1 MIRAVGTRTSNGRNL
16 RTAQRGTSGVEHSSC
31 NSGMV
36 VIGVCDAAVRC
47 SWGLRLDDGRMDRY
61 SRDAD
66 GQPLPGDATPQ
77 TVFPDGIDT
86 MDDSLTDSDTNRHL
100 ADLEGRAQG
109 ALVEVTVDHD
119 AGTLGYSINGGP
131 RFETLRGF
139 PPAAALRLWAKL
151 TSAHFTGPGE
161 ERSDDLISLVSAWV

>member
-1 MIRAVGTRTSNGRNL
+1 MTSMIFNL
-16 RTAQRGTSGVEHSSC
+16 TKVPPKVLAGD
-31 NSGMV
+31 V
-36 VIGVCDAAVRC
+36 VKLRC

-77 TVFPDGIDT
+77 AVFPDGIDT

-119 AGTLGYSINGGP
+119 AGTLSYCINGGP

-139 PPAAALRLWAKL
+139 PPAAALRLWAML

>member
-1 MIRAVGTRTSNGRNL
+1 MVAALQVASTDGEVRML
-16 RTAQRGTSGVEHSSC
+16 RS
-31 NSGMV
+31 
-36 VIGVCDAAVRC
+36 
-47 SWGLRLDDGRMDRY
+47 
-61 SRDAD
+61 
-66 GQPLPGDATPQ
+66 
-77 TVFPDGIDT
+77 
-86 MDDSLTDSDTNRHL
+86 
-100 ADLEGRAQG
+100 ADLEANEQLACSLRKLVGCAVVTGLQPKQYEAARQIWNMDASGHPDLIVQPTCILSP